1 MHNYRQTVAKICL
14 FTCLNSLSILEATMN
29 QHIEPYCDP
38 VKGFPTDRD
47 SMMKLRTKNENENRT
62 DSAWN

>member
-1 MHNYRQTVAKICL
+1 MHNYRQTVAQILL